1 MIVEVRAM
9 TVQVNGKPMDLPA
22 ESTVAG
28 LVEILRLGQTR
39 VAVERN
45 KELVVRK
52 QWESTRL
59 AEGDCIEVVTFVGG
73 G

>member
-22 ESTVAG
+22 ESTVAR

-59 AEGDCIEVVTFVGG
+59 TEGDRIEVVTFVGG